1 MKEID
6 LGGCI
11 YNYDNKDNKH
21 TLYYSH
27 NDSWREDLKGKKA
40 FEIEDFGNG
49 ISINPKLNSKNKLD
63 YDESIELFFLLSK
76 YYENER

>member
-1 MKEID
+1 MEID

-11 YNYDNKDNKH
+11 YNYINKENKY

-27 NDSWREDLKGKKA
+27 NDSWREDLKGQKA

-49 ISINPKLNSKNKLD
+49 ISIKPKLNSKNKLD
-63 YDESIELFFLLSK
+63 YSESIELFFLLNK
-76 YYENER
+76 YYEKNR